1 VCTNHDSSINR
12 AVQSSLTI
20 EICDVVVCIST
31 ILEFNP
37 VILCPPDNY
46 RLRPCRLHLRK
57 TTRQG
62 LPDSGDF
69 DEWENLL
76 ARMQAP
82 PPDLDE
88 LYLLG
93 TKESFIRLEEI
104 IASTDK
110 LAQPFIEAMTSGST
124 SLHSLDRLLLTQLP
138 DLT

>member
-1 VCTNHDSSINR
+1 M
-12 AVQSSLTI
+12 
-20 EICDVVVCIST
+20 
-31 ILEFNP
+31 
-37 VILCPPDNY
+37 
-46 RLRPCRLHLRK
+46 
-57 TTRQG
+57 
-62 LPDSGDF
+62 PDSGDF

-110 LAQPFIEAMTSGST
+110 LAQPFIEAMTSGGT